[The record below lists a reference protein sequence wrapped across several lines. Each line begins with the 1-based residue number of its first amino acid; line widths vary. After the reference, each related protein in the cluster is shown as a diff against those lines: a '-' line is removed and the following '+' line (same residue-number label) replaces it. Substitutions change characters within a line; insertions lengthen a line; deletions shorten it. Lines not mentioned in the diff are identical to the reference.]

1 MNKIFYD
8 VHPNNVLQF
17 QIEDPTYVAK
27 QDVDYVL

>member
-8 VHPNNVLQF
+8 VHPNIVLHF

-27 QDVDYVL
+27 QALDYVL